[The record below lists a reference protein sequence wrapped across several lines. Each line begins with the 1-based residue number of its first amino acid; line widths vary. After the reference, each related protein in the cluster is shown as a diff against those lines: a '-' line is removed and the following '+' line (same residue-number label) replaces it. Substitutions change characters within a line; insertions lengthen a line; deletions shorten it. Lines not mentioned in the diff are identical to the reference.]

1 MREAGASFVTEPPAN
16 FMGVPGH
23 LQTMNETEELI
34 VAAMRDGHP
43 LQQAALNVAEL
54 VKMWHDPD
62 LALSRTTGASVHVAT
77 AFDR

>member
-1 MREAGASFVTEPPAN
+1 
-16 FMGVPGH
+16 
-23 LQTMNETEELI
+23 MNETEELI